1 MNMVQALLN
10 EWDIDAVVLDA
21 VLIGSR
27 CRDLERED
35 SDVDVVVEFYGEI
48 SEDALSNDLK
58 DEWIGIDGHE
68 IDINP
73 ITKVTK
79 DKSGSLEEYL
89 PKAEE
94 YLAEKA
100 DTIAKEQAEAREKA
114 EQQAK
119 EQAEREAAEKEKARI
134 EEKLKGGLKDN
145 KTWKMIT
152 KEGYVTMGVCLLVM
166 GMLLMM

>member
-27 CRDLERED
+27 CRGLERED
-35 SDVDVVVEFYGEI
+35 SDVNVVVEFYGEI

-73 ITKVTK
+73 ITK
-79 DKSGSLEEYL
+79 DKSDSLEEYL

-114 EQQAK
+114 E
-119 EQAEREAAEKEKARI
+119 
-134 EEKLKGGLKDN
+134 
-145 KTWKMIT
+145 
-152 KEGYVTMGVCLLVM
+152 
-166 GMLLMM
+166 